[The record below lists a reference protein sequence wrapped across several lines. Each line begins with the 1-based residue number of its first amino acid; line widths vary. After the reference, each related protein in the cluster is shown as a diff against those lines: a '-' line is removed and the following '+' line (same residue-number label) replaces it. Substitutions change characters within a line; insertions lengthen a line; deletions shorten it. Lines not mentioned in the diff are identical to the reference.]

1 MSSYCVRCSLKLGHP
16 DIAFDGTGVCTIC
29 QGKIDDR
36 YLNQYRAVK
45 KTYEEFAREPRNA
58 LGSYDCLFMLSGG
71 KDSIW
76 MLDKMVSEGKKRILA
91 YTYDQPFES
100 DKAIENVE
108 LVLDRLPIHHVRFSD
123 KVRHTK
129 VLAQAFAKAPPS
141 VLPKEKLPCMLC
153 NMSMKIH
160 ALLFAAQLRIP
171 YVLFCADPVQI
182 VSSEISVRAMVETLE
197 ASLGAEL
204 LIELFGDAFAMLR
217 GKQDHELPR
226 LVFPFVSMP
235 VRQYNPDRMCREIKE
250 KGLYRSNPVETHCSL
265 FPLLNY
271 YSYVNYDCH
280 FYAREIAAKVRSG
293 EVSRQVAVELDQE
306 FRHVMLRVVGKP
318 ILNEEDRASVRKA
331 SALLASL
338 FTDSERTA
346 DHLFDML
353 VSSRNIAGELG
364 IALEALQLATRS

>member
-1 MSSYCVRCSLKLGHP
+1 MTSYCIRCSLKLGHP
-16 DIAFDGTGVCTIC
+16 DISFDSAGTCTIC
-29 QGKIDDR
+29 QGRIDDR
-36 YLNQYRAVK
+36 YLNQYRSVK
-45 KTYEEFAREPRNA
+45 KTYEAFAREPPNP
-58 LGSYDCLFMLSGG
+58 LSSYDCLFMLSGG

-76 MLDKMVSEGKKRILA
+76 MLDKLLSEGKKRILA
-91 YTYDQPFES
+91 YTYNQPFES
-100 DKAIENVE
+100 DKAVENVE
-108 LVLDRLPIHHVRFSD
+108 LVLDRLPVHHIRFSD

-129 VLAQAFAKAPPS
+129 VLAQAFAKAPPR

-182 VSSEISVRAMVETLE
+182 VSSEISVRTMVETLE
-197 ASLGAEL
+197 ESLGLEL
-204 LIELFGDAFAMLR
+204 LTELFGTAFATLR
-217 GKQDHELPR
+217 GKEDHELPR

-235 VRQYNPDRMCREIKE
+235 VRLYDPDRICREIKD
-250 KGLYRSNPVETHCSL
+250 KGLYQSNPVETHCSL

-271 YSYVNYDCH
+271 YSYTNYDCH
-280 FYAREIAAKVRSG
+280 FYAREIANKVRNG
-293 EVSRQVAVELDQE
+293 EIPRQVALDLDQE

-318 ILNEEDRASVRKA
+318 ILNEEDRASVRKV
-331 SALLASL
+331 STLLASL
-338 FTDSERTA
+338 FTDSDRTA

-353 VSSRNIAGELG
+353 VSSRHIAGDLG